1 MTKTGDR
8 EMGREPTS
16 EEQEPPVYEQGVNS
30 PSRSGAADIAEALEV
45 EEIDDDLYK
54 SLTLWKPARAR
65 GVFGGQVIAQAVA
78 ASNKTVREGM
88 LLHSLHSYFLLAG
101 DETRPIIYHVTRV
114 RDGGSY
120 VTRSVNA
127 TQRGRSIFT
136 IILSYQ
142 KPEPHQPFFAI
153 PTPSLDAD
161 GRSLLE
167 SITGSHATGNHSAKS
182 INFRALPGPLDCPL
196 NEHRYQEVLKH
207 GNPDAR
213 VRKVLE
219 GWISDRQASPV
230 EIRDALPGMYDHNG
244 IPTPG
249 NQQAFWMRT
258 RRPMSGGLEAQ
269 KVALAYAS
277 DFYLLS
283 TVPKALNNSR
293 RIKMMASLD
302 HSMWFYQP
310 FEVHEWLLFVVSSQP
325 PSSSI
330 SSLVAVTDEDSLCL
344 RFGMRR
350 CRRRQLPMV
359 AASSSDAS
367 TARMA
372 HLSQSSPK
380 KASCVATIQ
389 NLPSSNLSSQSFP
402 HLCLFYT
409 SVLLFAI
416 HPTDRTK
423 HRKVSALYDV
433 GLRW

>member
-1 MTKTGDR
+1 MTKPGER

-30 PSRSGAADIAEALEV
+30 PSRAGGVAEIAEALQV
-45 EEIDDDLYK
+45 EEIDADLYK

-101 DETRPIIYHVTRV
+101 DETRPIIYQVSRV

-127 TQRGRSIFT
+127 IQKGRSIFT

-142 KPEPHQPFFAI
+142 KPEPHEPAFAI
-153 PTPSLDAD
+153 PLPSLDAE
-161 GRSLLE
+161 GRFLME

-182 INFRALPGPLDCPL
+182 ITFRSLPGPDACPL
-196 NEHRYQEVLKH
+196 NEERYQEVLRR
-207 GNPDAR
+207 GYADDR
-213 VRKVLE
+213 VRQVLE
-219 GWISDRQASPV
+219 GWISDRKASPV
-230 EIRDALPGMYDHNG
+230 EIRDALPGMYDNNG

-258 RRPMSGGLEAQ
+258 RRPMEGGLEAQ

-310 FEVHEWLLFVVSSQP
+310 FEVHNWLLFVMQTQAASNGRGVVVGR
-325 PSSSI
+325 I
-330 SSLVAVTDEDSLCL
+330 YREDGTLVAVVSQEGLVRGNNSQDPKTD
-344 RFGMRR
+344 
-350 CRRRQLPMV
+350 
-359 AASSSDAS
+359 S
-367 TARMA
+367 T
-372 HLSQSSPK
+372 S
-380 KASCVATIQ
+380 KAK
-389 NLPSSNLSSQSFP
+389 L
-402 HLCLFYT
+402 
-409 SVLLFAI
+409 
-416 HPTDRTK
+416 
-423 HRKVSALYDV
+423 
-433 GLRW
+433 

>member
-1 MTKTGDR
+1 MTKTGAR

-16 EEQEPPVYEQGVNS
+16 EEQEPPVYEKGVNS
-30 PSRSGAADIAEALEV
+30 PSRPGAADIAEALEV
-45 EEIDDDLYK
+45 EEIDLDIYK

-78 ASNKTVREGM
+78 AANKTVREGM

-101 DETRPIIYHVTRV
+101 DETRPIIYQVTRV

-127 TQRGRSIFT
+127 IQKGRSIFT

-142 KPEPHQPFFAI
+142 KPEPHEPTFAI
-153 PTPSLDAD
+153 PLPSLDAD
-161 GRSLLE
+161 GRALLE
-167 SITGSHATGNHSAKS
+167 SITGSHANGNHSAKA
-182 INFRALPGPLDCPL
+182 INFRALPGPNQCPL
-196 NEHRYQEVLKH
+196 NEKRYQDVLVN

-219 GWISDRQASPV
+219 GWVSDRQASPV
-230 EIRDALPGMYDHNG
+230 EIRDALPGMYDKNG

-258 RRPMSGGLEAQ
+258 RRPMVGGFEAQ

-293 RIKMMASLD
+293 GIKMMASLD

-310 FEVHEWLLFVVSSQP
+310 FQVHDWLLFLMQTQAASNGRGVV
-325 PSSSI
+325 I
-330 SSLVAVTDEDSLCL
+330 GRIYREDGTLVAV
-344 RFGMRR
+344 
-350 CRRRQLPMV
+350 V
-359 AASSSDAS
+359 
-367 TARMA
+367 
-372 HLSQSSPK
+372 SQEGL
-380 KASCVATIQ
+380 IRGQ
-389 NLPSSNLSSQSFP
+389 NLQPP
-402 HLCLFYT
+402 
-409 SVLLFAI
+409 
-416 HPTDRTK
+416 K
-423 HRKVSALYDV
+423 SADAKAKL
-433 GLRW
+433 

>member
-1 MTKTGDR
+1 MTKTGAR

-16 EEQEPPVYEQGVNS
+16 EEELPIEPAVYEQGVNS
-30 PSRSGAADIAEALEV
+30 PARSGVPEIAEALEV
-45 EEIDDDLYK
+45 EEIDADLYK

-101 DETRPIIYHVTRV
+101 DESKPIIYQVRRI

-120 VTRSVNA
+120 VTRSANA
-127 TQRGRSIFT
+127 LQNGKTIFT

-142 KPEPHQPFFAI
+142 KPEPNQPVFAI
-153 PTPSLDAD
+153 PLPSLDAD
-161 GRSLLE
+161 GKHLLE
-167 SITGSHATGNHSAKS
+167 SITGSHATGNHSARP
-182 INFRALPGPLDCPL
+182 INFRALAGPMDCPL
-196 NEHRYQEVLKH
+196 NEKRYQEVLET
-207 GNPDAR
+207 GNPDPR

-230 EIRDALPGMYDHNG
+230 EIRDALPNMYDKNG

-258 RRPMSGGLEAQ
+258 RRPMAGGLEAQ

-310 FEVHEWLLFVVSSQP
+310 FEVHEWLLFMMQTQAASNGRGVVIGRIYRQDGT
-325 PSSSI
+325 
-330 SSLVAVTDEDSLCL
+330 LVAVVSQEGLI
-344 RFGMRR
+344 RG
-350 CRRRQLPMV
+350 QEPK
-359 AASSSDAS
+359 AKDA
-367 TARMA
+367 TE
-372 HLSQSSPK
+372 
-380 KASCVATIQ
+380 KAK
-389 NLPSSNLSSQSFP
+389 L
-402 HLCLFYT
+402 
-409 SVLLFAI
+409 
-416 HPTDRTK
+416 
-423 HRKVSALYDV
+423 
-433 GLRW
+433 